1 MTKAFLLGAGLGTRL
16 RPLTSRVPKP
26 LVPFFHRPLI
36 LHAWQACRDLGCT
49 DFAINTHHLPGDWKD
64 SMLGLG
70 ASDWH
75 DLDECGGNGHVVKQ
89 GTLDGSQ
96 IRLFEEPT
104 LLETGGG
111 LRNIRSWIGSDFVL
125 VHNGDIYST
134 MDLRALV
141 DAHQQSGLPVTLGL
155 RSDGVAKHIALD
167 ETGER
172 VIDIRNKLGKAEGT
186 HVFSGVYCV
195 NAELFDYLPEEE
207 IVSVIPAF
215 LRLAE
220 LGKLG
225 TVLLDEGHWFDLGER
240 ESYLAAHQLSGIG
253 PMIHPLAKIAAG
265 AIVENS
271 AVGPGAIIEAGAI
284 VRNSVVWPH
293 ARIDADAVLDR
304 CIIYS
309 SNTATGTHQNADL

>member
-26 LVPFFHRPLI
+26 LVPFFHRPLV

-49 DFAINTHHLPGDWKD
+49 DFAINTHHLPDVWQD
-64 SMLGLG
+64 PLLGLG
-70 ASDWH
+70 ATNWQT
-75 DLDECGGNGHVVKQ
+75 LDECGGNGCAAKI

-111 LRNIRSWIGSDFVL
+111 LRNIRHWIGNDSVL

-141 DAHQQSGLPVTLGL
+141 NAHQRSGLPVTLGL
-155 RSDGVAKHIALD
+155 RSEGVAKHIALD

-225 TVLLDEGHWFDLGER
+225 AVLLDEGHWFDLGER
-240 ESYLAAHQLSGIG
+240 ESYLAAHQLSGIA
-253 PMIHPLAKIAAG
+253 PMIHPLAKIAPQ
-265 AIVENS
+265 AIVENT

-284 VRNSVVWPH
+284 VRNSVIWPH
-293 ARIDADAVLDR
+293 GHIAADAVLDR
-304 CIIYS
+304 CIVFS
-309 SNTATGTHQNADL
+309 GNTVHGTHTQTDL